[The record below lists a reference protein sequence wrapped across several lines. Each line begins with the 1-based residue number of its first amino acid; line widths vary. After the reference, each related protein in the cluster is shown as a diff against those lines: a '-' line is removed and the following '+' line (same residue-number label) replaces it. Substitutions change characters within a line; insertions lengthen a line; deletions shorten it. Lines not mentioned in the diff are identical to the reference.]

1 MTFELNSG
9 ENESVL
15 ESSLGDR
22 VLDRRCMCGECE
34 AWEVGSIGITE
45 QHMQGMQV
53 RAVHPGA
60 GNKKF
65 YCLFRI
71 CAFLC
76 SSCV

>member
-34 AWEVGSIGITE
+34 AWEVGPIGITE
-45 QHMQGMQV
+45 QHMQGM
-53 RAVHPGA
+53 HKEPGRGMSRWA
-60 GNKKF
+60 PYAKLSSLD
-65 YCLFRI
+65 LFSYIRR
-71 CAFLC
+71 
-76 SSCV
+76 S